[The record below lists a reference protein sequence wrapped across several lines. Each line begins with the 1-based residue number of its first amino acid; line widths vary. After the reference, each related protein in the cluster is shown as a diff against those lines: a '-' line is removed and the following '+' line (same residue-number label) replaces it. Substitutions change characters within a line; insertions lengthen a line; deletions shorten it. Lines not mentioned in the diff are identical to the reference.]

1 MYIIK
6 SGKAIYEIPEQYI
19 RFAAMQKAYEH
30 KKSIAIDTER
40 DAVSFLQLLG
50 LEVFKQK

>member
-6 SGKAIYEIPEQYI
+6 SGEAVYEVPEQNI
-19 RFAAMQKAYEH
+19 RFVAMQRAYEN